1 MIRNIITFNPI
12 SPAVIR
18 MEGVTGACPEV
29 AIPAGDPGPL
39 PSAHSGQV
47 RETGESPKLRSN
59 SFPHCGQRSMGIKNN
74 NSF

>member
-1 MIRNIITFNPI
+1 MITFNPI

-18 MEGVTGACPEV
+18 KEGATEACPG
-29 AIPAGDPGPL
+29 AGIPTRDLCPM
-39 PSAHSGQV
+39 PSAHSAQFS
-47 RETGESPKLRSN
+47 ETGESPKLRSK